1 MTNFNIYK
9 NIKTCPDI
17 KTAKIKTQGFISL
30 TALFLLIFFISSVL
44 IFSFYSQNK
53 LYGEES
59 RNLDS
64 YTAADKYVTKTP
76 FIFPL
81 VGEIVLS
88 FREDYFYTEKDISRK
103 HTGIDIKGEFNQ
115 NVFSSGDGIVSYIGF
130 SPTGG
135 RTIVIRHNEKIRTTY
150 LNLLSIFVS
159 CGDHIHQGDII
170 GTIGG
175 NDDPSSLVE
184 SHLHFG
190 VIYNGFY
197 LDPEDVFKISYK
209 NITSYISLEYMEND
223 FYLNSS

>member
-1 MTNFNIYK
+1 MANSNIYK
-9 NIKTCPDI
+9 NIKACPDI
-17 KTAKIKTQGFISL
+17 KTVKIKTQGFICL
-30 TALFLLIFFISSVL
+30 PALFLLIFFISTVL
-44 IFSFYSQNK
+44 IFFFYSQTQ
-53 LYGEES
+53 LYGEGS
-59 RNLDS
+59 RNLDL
-64 YTAADKYVTKTP
+64 YKNADKYVTKAP

-81 VGEIVLS
+81 DGEIVLS
-88 FREDYFYTEKDISRK
+88 FREDYFYNEKNIARK

-159 CGDHIHQGDII
+159 CGDHVHQEDIL

-197 LDPEDVFKISYK
+197 LDPEDVLKISYK

-223 FYLNSS
+223 FYLK